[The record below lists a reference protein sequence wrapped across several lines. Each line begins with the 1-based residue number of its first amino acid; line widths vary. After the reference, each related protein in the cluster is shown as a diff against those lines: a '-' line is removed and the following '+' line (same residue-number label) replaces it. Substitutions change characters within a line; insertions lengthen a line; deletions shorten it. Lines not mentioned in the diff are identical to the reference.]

1 MKDTDKF
8 VIYYY
13 DKVCFLNFLFF
24 FKFTKLNLLIVEYN
38 FFLYLRILVAEG
50 GVRRVALSV
59 APGVLI

>member
-38 FFLYLRILVAEG
+38 FFLYLRILVAVG
-50 GVRRVALSV
+50 GLH
-59 APGVLI
+59 